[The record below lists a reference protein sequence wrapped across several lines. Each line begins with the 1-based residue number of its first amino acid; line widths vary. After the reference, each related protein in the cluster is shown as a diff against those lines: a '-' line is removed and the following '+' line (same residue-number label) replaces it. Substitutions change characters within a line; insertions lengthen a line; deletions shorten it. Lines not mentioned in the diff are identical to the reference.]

1 MVKNGSKA
9 RHKLAIGLCLM
20 LAACGTSYEM
30 PVTGAADEA
39 AARQALAQGETAAGP
54 TLSPAAAMATFR
66 RATARTEP
74 AAEAFCR
81 QRIDPSRRATCDVEI
96 RIDPRDSDQPNAYQT
111 YEDGRPVI
119 AFNKA
124 FINDMRNEDEVA
136 FVIGHEMGHH
146 MAAHIDKRQGQA
158 VAGALI
164 VGALAGIAGNA
175 IDPDMSDQAMRRTI
189 GAGMAVGA
197 LGGSRAY
204 SQTYELEADTIGVYI
219 ALAAGYDPERG
230 ARIFARGAAAR
241 NPDGSLNFLATHP
254 PSARR
259 LAQVSA
265 TTTAA
270 RAGRTN

>member
-1 MVKNGSKA
+1 MPGA
-9 RHKLAIGLCLM
+9 GGLRHQLRDAGDRRRRRSC
-20 LAACGTSYEM
+20 
-30 PVTGAADEA
+30 
-39 AARQALAQGETAAGP
+39 RAAGAGP
-54 TLSPAAAMATFR
+54 GRNRCRSHPVAGGSDGDFPACHGPHRTRGRGVLPPAHR
-66 RATARTEP
+66 SVPARDLR
-74 AAEAFCR
+74 CR
-81 QRIDPSRRATCDVEI
+81 NPHR
-96 RIDPRDSDQPNAYQT
+96 PRDSDQPNAYQT

-124 FINDMRNEDEVA
+124 FINDIRNEDEVA